1 MLYLLR
7 GRVQRLPDTAM
18 LTQGSQ
24 GVCYRY
30 DTEWRAELPD
40 MSPSIIQSGLAVTGS
55 VFYTPRNDDFLA
67 GAPAF

>member
-40 MSPSIIQSGLAVTGS
+40 MSPSFIQSGLAVTGS
-55 VFYTPRNDDFLA
+55 VF
-67 GAPAF
+67 